1 MTPAASTPTPAP
13 FDPRARLAAFLRD
26 AAAALAHAESDTAIC
41 GREFHLTIARGC
53 IAGAQDCAAMISER
67 ENTLCAAV

>member
-26 AAAALAHAESDTAIC
+26 AADALAHAESDTAIC

-53 IAGAQDCAAMISER
+53 IAGAQDCAAMI
-67 ENTLCAAV
+67 AAADTSKAAA